1 MEIYD
6 ISMTIENH
14 MKVYKD
20 KDENRPNLE
29 AVKNIKN
36 NQSNESRLTINL
48 HTGTHIDAPLHMLD
62 NGKSIDE
69 MDIEPL
75 ITKCKVI
82 DFTNVEKSLG
92 KELLKQSNIEKGE
105 FVLFKT
111 TNSMKTKFNPEFIYL
126 DKSGAKFLK
135 KIGVKGIGTD
145 GLGIE
150 RNQPKHETHK
160 ILLENNIYI
169 LEGLVLNLV
178 EEGDYTLIALPLKIK
193 GADASP
199 VRAILVK
206 EFRA

>member
-6 ISMTIENH
+6 ISMTIENQ
-14 MKVYKD
+14 MKVYKNI
-20 KDENRPNLE
+20 DENRPNLE
-29 AVKNIKN
+29 AVKNIEN
-36 NQSNESRLTINL
+36 HHSNESRLTINL
-48 HTGTHIDAPLHMLD
+48 HTGTHIDAPIHMLEK
-62 NGKSIDE
+62 GKSIEE

-82 DFTNVEKSLG
+82 DLTSVTKSIG
-92 KELLKQSNIEKGE
+92 KEILKQVNIEKGE

-111 TNSMKTKFNPEFIYL
+111 TNSIQTEFNPEFVYL

-178 EEGDYTLIALPLKIK
+178 EEGEYTLIALPLKIK

-206 EFRA
+206 ELNV